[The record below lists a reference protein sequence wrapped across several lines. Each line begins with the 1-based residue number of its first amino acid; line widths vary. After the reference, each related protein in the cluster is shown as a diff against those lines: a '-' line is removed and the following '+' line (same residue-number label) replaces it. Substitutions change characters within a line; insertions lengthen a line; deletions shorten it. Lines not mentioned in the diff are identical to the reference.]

1 MQFTLQSQLP
11 DSDSL
16 LVPVVQ
22 NSGTDAVHE
31 LISQM
36 TGIPADLVKADFKAT
51 LKEVQ
56 TLYYS
61 RENQSRRI
69 FLLGLGEKPR
79 NSDIINA
86 FRSFVHKRKT
96 NLPQEIAVSFM
107 HGTAPEQL
115 AAWVECAANGLLL
128 GCYDIG
134 RYKTNNN
141 KEGVPKLLLETV
153 HLALP
158 EEQLAPAR
166 QSLDKGVATAQT
178 QLRIFDLVNAPANKK
193 TPQTLADWAL
203 ESGKEFGYSVQV
215 LQKQAL
221 EQQGFHALL
230 AVGRGSETDPVFIVL
245 EYKPEQPPLR
255 KIGLVGKGVTFDTGG
270 ISIKPSSNMHY
281 MKSDMGGAAAVLG
294 IVELAA
300 RLKLPFHLVGAIP
313 ATENSVDAKSIRPG
327 DVIGSYNG
335 KTIEVI
341 DTDAEGRL
349 ILADGLSYVVRNF
362 QPEVLIDLATLTGS
376 CIRALGTYASGLFA
390 NNDDLANALLQAGE
404 ATGERLW
411 RLPLWDEYRKELNS
425 DVADIKNFSGSP
437 AAGAITAAKFLEDFI
452 EKHANWAHLDIA
464 GMAMADSEFS
474 SQKSATGYGIRL
486 LAEFLEK
493 LARQS

>member
-1 MQFTLQSQLP
+1 
-11 DSDSL
+11 
-16 LVPVVQ
+16 
-22 NSGTDAVHE
+22 
-31 LISQM
+31 
-36 TGIPADLVKADFKAT
+36 
-51 LKEVQ
+51 
-56 TLYYS
+56 
-61 RENQSRRI
+61 
-69 FLLGLGEKPR
+69 
-79 NSDIINA
+79 
-86 FRSFVHKRKT
+86 
-96 NLPQEIAVSFM
+96 
-107 HGTAPEQL
+107 
-115 AAWVECAANGLLL
+115 
-128 GCYDIG
+128 
-134 RYKTNNN
+134 
-141 KEGVPKLLLETV
+141 
-153 HLALP
+153 
-158 EEQLAPAR
+158 
-166 QSLDKGVATAQT
+166 
-178 QLRIFDLVNAPANKK
+178 
-193 TPQTLADWAL
+193 
-203 ESGKEFGYSVQV
+203 
-215 LQKQAL
+215 
-221 EQQGFHALL
+221 
-230 AVGRGSETDPVFIVL
+230 
-245 EYKPEQPPLR
+245 
-255 KIGLVGKGVTFDTGG
+255 VGKGVTFDTGG

-349 ILADGLSYVVRNF
+349 ILADGLSYVVRHF

-376 CIRALGTYASGLFA
+376 CIRALGTYAGGLFA
-390 NNDDLANALLQAGE
+390 NNDELANSLLQAGE

-474 SQKSATGYGIRL
+474 SQKSATGFGIRL
-486 LAEFLEK
+486 LLEFLQK
-493 LARQS
+493 LARQPQ